1 MVITAS
7 PATMCNADG
16 QADAPNL
23 SPWRA
28 PAEEAPH
35 RGASLWDHRGCPLC
49 APPLFG
55 HGMALFAAGDG
66 RTGARM
72 GEQES
77 GSVLGETTM
86 IVCRLIAGLIG
97 LPFVAVA
104 AMALLGMGAEVRA
117 ELAPTVAKE
126 NPPGLVSSD
135 GWACAREPWPY
146 GCQWQAPPVKRVFV
160 RPSQPF

>member
-1 MVITAS
+1 
-7 PATMCNADG
+7 
-16 QADAPNL
+16 
-23 SPWRA
+23 
-28 PAEEAPH
+28 
-35 RGASLWDHRGCPLC
+35 
-49 APPLFG
+49 
-55 HGMALFAAGDG
+55 MAVLAAGDG
-66 RTGARM
+66 RTGATM

-77 GSVLGETTM
+77 GSGLGETTM
-86 IVCRLIAGLIG
+86 IVCRLIAGVVG
-97 LPFVAVA
+97 LAFVAVA
-104 AMALLGMGAEVRA
+104 AVAVLGMGAEVRA

>member
-1 MVITAS
+1 MKPRHPRGFS
-7 PATMCNADG
+7 LGP
-16 QADAPNL
+16 PR
-23 SPWRA
+23 RA
-28 PAEEAPH
+28 ALRAAAIWP
-35 RGASLWDHRGCPLC
+35 R
-49 APPLFG
+49 
-55 HGMALFAAGDG
+55 HGRVRAGDG
-66 RTGARM
+66 RTGATM

-86 IVCRLIAGLIG
+86 IVCRLVAGVIG
-97 LPFVAVA
+97 LAFVAVA
-104 AMALLGMGAEVRA
+104 AMAVLGMGAEVRA

-146 GCQWQAPPVKRVFV
+146 GCQWQAPAVKRVFV